1 MHPRKANT
9 LLIPLGLFIML
20 VYSEE
25 SLPNVVFKDE
35 ALVETSLSLE
45 ATLAS
50 GDAKLP
56 FRLPS

>member
-1 MHPRKANT
+1 
-9 LLIPLGLFIML
+9 L
-20 VYSEE
+20 
-25 SLPNVVFKDE
+25 FKDE

-56 FRLPS
+56 FRLPSLELIVEKLIFWL